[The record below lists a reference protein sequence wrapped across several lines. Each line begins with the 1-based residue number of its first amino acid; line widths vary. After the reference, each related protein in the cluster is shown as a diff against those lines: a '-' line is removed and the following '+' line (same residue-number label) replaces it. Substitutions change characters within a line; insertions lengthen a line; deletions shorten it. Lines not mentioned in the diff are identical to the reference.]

1 LGALCHIVQ
10 LAISLKNILGYKDGQ
25 LVPYLASQQRAKEVC
40 ASHQQV
46 FTKSGKTAKVVS
58 TWEELRINLQQLLM
72 EEGGSVMLS
81 AVKRLF
87 KSRFDLDLSE
97 TFLGQRRMFEL
108 LQDPRMEGMCVLQSH
123 SSGQLMVHLVEP
135 THVAPVQFVI
145 PVCVPQITAPS
156 SGAQLS
162 VPALCLSTTPTSQPS
177 QGIAP
182 RSPELQ
188 LPELQLEL
196 AECASPCTTPRRSL
210 CSWSLES
217 AWAQQAEEEEEE
229 EEQYVVCKPGDESE
243 CSDLPST
250 IAESFT
256 GSLFDELASVC
267 TPVRNTFIDYSAP
280 ADEYLHSG
288 SAKRRAQSEPR
299 RRQVQRPC

>member
-1 LGALCHIVQ
+1 M
-10 LAISLKNILGYKDGQ
+10 DGQ
-25 LVPYLASQQRAKEVC
+25 LVPYHDCQQCAK
-40 ASHQQV
+40 
-46 FTKSGKTAKVVS
+46 
-58 TWEELRINLQQLLM
+58 
-72 EEGGSVMLS
+72 
-81 AVKRLF
+81 
-87 KSRFDLDLSE
+87 
-97 TFLGQRRMFEL
+97 
-108 LQDPRMEGMCVLQSH
+108 DPRMEGVCVVQPH
-123 SSGQLMVHLVEP
+123 SSGQLMVYLAEP
-135 THVAPVQFVI
+135 THVAPLQFVI
-145 PVCVPQITAPS
+145 PIAVPPTWTQSP
-156 SGAQLS
+156 
-162 VPALCLSTTPTSQPS
+162 VPALCLSTTPPLQSP
-177 QGIAP
+177 QGLPP
-182 RSPELQ
+182 RPPQLQ

-217 AWAQQAEEEEEE
+217 AWAQQAEEEEEK
-229 EEQYVVCKPGDESE
+229 EEQYVVGKPGDESE

-250 IAESFT
+250 TAESFT